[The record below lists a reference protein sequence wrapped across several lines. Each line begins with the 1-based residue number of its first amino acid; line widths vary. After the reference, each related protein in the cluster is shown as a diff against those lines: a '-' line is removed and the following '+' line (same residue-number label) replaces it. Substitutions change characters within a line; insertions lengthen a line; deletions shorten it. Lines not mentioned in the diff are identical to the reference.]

1 MKDFFSEYGWIVA
14 IAVLIAIVIAMQT
27 PLGTALKNSI
37 TTIIADFTAQ
47 IKPTPGA

>member
-27 PLGTALKNSI
+27 PLGEMLMNSI
-37 TTIIADFTAQ
+37 TQIISDFTNCV
-47 IKPTPGA
+47 KPVPGA